1 MSITASGFY
10 NELPSIKN
18 LQIINMEYDFDT
30 IDSKTILLRVNNS
43 IYLGEKIEH
52 SFIYPNQCR
61 KKRIEI
67 DTRPKAYYDKGSA

>member
-1 MSITASGFY
+1 
-10 NELPSIKN
+10 
-18 LQIINMEYDFDT
+18 MEYDFDT
-30 IDSKTILLRVNNS
+30 IDGKTILLRVNNS
-43 IYLGEKIEH
+43 IYLGEKMEH